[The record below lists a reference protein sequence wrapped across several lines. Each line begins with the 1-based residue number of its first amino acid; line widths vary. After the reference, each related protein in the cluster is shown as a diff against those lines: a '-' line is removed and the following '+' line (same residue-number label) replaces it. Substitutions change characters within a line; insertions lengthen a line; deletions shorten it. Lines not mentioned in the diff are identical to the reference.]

1 MPKSS
6 PDVIY
11 VGLNERDPAWHDL
24 YKINLNTGEKELLK
38 ENTQRI
44 TGWIFDLKDNLRL
57 AVRSNENGETEI
69 MKVTDSGFET
79 IYTCGLMESC
89 APIRYHKDGKNFY
102 MVTNKGSKLDKSML
116 VLFNENTEA
125 LSVVEVDPENRVDF
139 GGPIF
144 SPLSDELVGTS
155 YTDAKTRFYWQ
166 NEKYEKAFEFLNGK
180 FPNKEVRLFSLAE
193 DESKALVSVF
203 SDKDPGSVHLF
214 DWSKME
220 ISHQYTP
227 RPEIPIEEMAEMK
240 PITYKSYDGLE
251 IPAYLTL
258 PKGKEAKNLP
268 LVINPH
274 GGPWARDNWGYD
286 ASAQFLA
293 NRGYAVLQPNFRGS
307 TGFGKKFLDGGNQEW
322 GQKMQDDLTAGA
334 QYLIEQGIVDK
345 EKISIYGVSYGGYA
359 TLAGLTF
366 TPEVYACGVS
376 VVGPS
381 NLKTLLGSIPPYW
394 ESIKKMFYVRMGD
407 PNTKEGEAILRKQ
420 SPLYS
425 ANKIQAPLMVVQG
438 ANDPRVKQT
447 ESDQIVVACRD
458 LELPVEYIVAPDEGH
473 GFRRPVNSM
482 ALYAAIEQFLAKHLG
497 GRYQKE
503 MPQEVSTRLETIT
516 VDVNTVTLPKE
527 LEANTLFDAPPMP
540 EMTLQP
546 REDKYKVTIEMAG
559 QSLNM
564 DMSTTIVEEGDAL
577 VISDKLS
584 SPMGNMADVTYLD
597 KKTLQPIK
605 REVEQGIV
613 KMNINYSEK
622 LISGDIM
629 MPNGKQVL
637 NKELQGA
644 VFAEGAGSKNV
655 LACLPLKMGYETTF
669 RNFDIQKEEIKLMQL
684 EVIAEEEVTIDA
696 GTFDTFKVALKP
708 ANGDPGSTTIWVT
721 TDKNRIPVMTSSV
734 VPEMGGAIMK
744 SELLK

>member
-1 MPKSS
+1 M
-6 PDVIY
+6 
-11 VGLNERDPAWHDL
+11 
-24 YKINLNTGEKELLK
+24 
-38 ENTQRI
+38 
-44 TGWIFDLKDNLRL
+44 
-57 AVRSNENGETEI
+57 
-69 MKVTDSGFET
+69 
-79 IYTCGLMESC
+79 
-89 APIRYHKDGKNFY
+89 
-102 MVTNKGSKLDKSML
+102 
-116 VLFNENTEA
+116 
-125 LSVVEVDPENRVDF
+125 
-139 GGPIF
+139 
-144 SPLSDELVGTS
+144 
-155 YTDAKTRFYWQ
+155 
-166 NEKYEKAFEFLNGK
+166 
-180 FPNKEVRLFSLAE
+180 
-193 DESKALVSVF
+193 
-203 SDKDPGSVHLF
+203 
-214 DWSKME
+214 
-220 ISHQYTP
+220 
-227 RPEIPIEEMAEMK
+227 
-240 PITYKSYDGLE
+240 
-251 IPAYLTL
+251 
-258 PKGKEAKNLP
+258 
-268 LVINPH
+268 
-274 GGPWARDNWGYD
+274 
-286 ASAQFLA
+286 
-293 NRGYAVLQPNFRGS
+293 
-307 TGFGKKFLDGGNQEW
+307 
-322 GQKMQDDLTAGA
+322 
-334 QYLIEQGIVDK
+334 
-345 EKISIYGVSYGGYA
+345 
-359 TLAGLTF
+359 
-366 TPEVYACGVS
+366 
-376 VVGPS
+376 
-381 NLKTLLGSIPPYW
+381 LGSIPPYW